1 MKKLLFLL
9 VLALSV
15 FALTACDNEKPLTV
29 LGLDVLEET
38 VYYGEITVGI
48 NLKDSTYDESEL
60 LEIANTVASQIYL
73 KYSESIGQTKTT
85 LRVNLYD
92 SLESFTA
99 ETITNGYVIYQINE
113 SKTEPGLGSKDVH
126 ILVIS

>member
-1 MKKLLFLL
+1 MKKFVFLIL
-9 VLALSV
+9 
-15 FALTACDNEKPLTV
+15 FALVVFTLSACGGEKKLTI

-48 NLKDSTYDESEL
+48 NLDSSTYTEDEL
-60 LEIANTVASQIYL
+60 LEIANAVATQTYL
-73 KYSESIGQTKTT
+73 KHAESIGQTKTT

-92 SLESFTA
+92 SAASFEA

-113 SKTEPGLGSKDVH
+113 SNTQPGIGSKT
-126 ILVIS
+126 IELIVIS